1 METLY
6 VRALLCAAGL
16 APEEA
21 YTSCLHAQFLAR
33 PDDHLL
39 LSLECT
45 TDPYAAVC
53 SLQSYFT
60 CHPLDRSRFGRS
72 LMAALRPAYDAAPDL
87 RRFTDQLYILWS
99 CLPAQLS
106 QEQPFRTLS
115 CLGDPLSWGD
125 EAQTRQLCRTM
136 LHHYDPT

>member
-6 VRALLCAAGL
+6 ARALLCAAGL

-21 YTSCLHAQFLAR
+21 YSEILHAQFLAR

-45 TDPYAAVC
+45 PDPYNAAY

-72 LMAALRPAYDAAPDL
+72 LMAALRDAYDAAPDL
-87 RRFTDQLYILWS
+87 QHFTDHLYILWS
-99 CLPAQLS
+99 SLPAQLA
-106 QEQPFRTLS
+106 QEQPFWALS
-115 CLGDPLSWGD
+115 YLGDPLSWGD
-125 EAQTRQLCRTM
+125 EAQTRQLCETM